1 MEIKKILKRGDK
13 LQVSLLELN
22 VGESI
27 KVPYR
32 HYSENSIRS
41 TVTQLK
47 RKDKNPLDFEINAKS
62 NTTAILTRIQ

>member
-1 MEIKKILKRGDK
+1 MEVKKILRRGDK

-32 HYSENSIRS
+32 HYSENSIRA

-47 RKDKNPLDFEINAKS
+47 RKDNNPLDFEINAKS
-62 NTTAILTRIQ
+62 NTAAILKRTQ